1 MKTIITHSSGE
12 TQHLAH
18 EIVSSLNG
26 KNVLALYGDLGSGK
40 TTFSQGIGKA
50 LGITNRMV
58 SPTFIVVRSYK
69 LPLLPLLRSGV
80 SGQEVIS
87 DELPSALRSTP
98 FANLYHIDLY
108 RIEKPEEVID
118 LGILDFARDPK
129 NLVVIEWAEK
139 MGKYLPE
146 KRVDVKF
153 EYVGEKERKI
163 IIS

>member
-69 LPLLPLLRSGV
+69 L
-80 SGQEVIS
+80 QVIS

-139 MGKYLPE
+139 MAKYLPE

-153 EYVGEKERKI
+153 EYVDEEKRKI
-163 IIS
+163 TIEHC

>member
-1 MKTIITHSSGE
+1 MKTIITHSAEE
-12 TQHLAH
+12 TKALAAKTIIRLH
-18 EIVSSLNG
+18 KANIF
-26 KNVLALYGDLGSGK
+26 ALYGDLGSGK

-50 LGITNRMV
+50 LGINNRMV

-69 LPLLPLLRSGV
+69 LPRLPLLRSGV

-87 DELPSALRSTP
+87 DKLH
-98 FANLYHIDLY
+98 FKNLYHIDLY

-139 MGKYLPE
+139 MAKYLPE

-153 EYVGEKERKI
+153 EYVDENIRKI
-163 IIS
+163 SVSRE